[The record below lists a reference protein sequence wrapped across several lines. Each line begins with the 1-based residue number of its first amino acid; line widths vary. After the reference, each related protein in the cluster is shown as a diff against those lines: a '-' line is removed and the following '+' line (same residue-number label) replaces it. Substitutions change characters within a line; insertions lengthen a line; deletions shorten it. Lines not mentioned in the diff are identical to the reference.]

1 MAACTVSLRGAQPQ
15 RSSPRSARPA
25 RTAPRPSVRA
35 AASTKTGLN
44 VQTGDY
50 SVMGTIRKR
59 NEDRYDISVLDGS
72 EAKPGEPYV
81 FCGVY
86 DGHGGYA
93 AAEWLTDNLTEYIDK
108 YWEPKFPELS
118 MRSAYIKAD
127 AKLLA
132 PSGAFGMGERGVG
145 GSKCGATAATAIIFK
160 SSDGKDMLL
169 TANIGDAR
177 IVLARGGKP
186 EQLTIDHT
194 PDSATEMKR
203 IESKNPNPKMPLVR
217 YEGGT
222 WRVGG
227 LLALSRAFGD
237 AYLKG
242 SLQFEGITD
251 GGDNY
256 SSGFGLIAE
265 PYTQLTEL
273 TPEDTWL
280 IVSSDGLYN
289 EVERGGGGGLTNEE
303 AVDMAIELDKKGVP
317 LDEIAERMSK
327 QSVKKGSTDDIT
339 CCLLKLR

>member
-1 MAACTVSLRGAQPQ
+1 
-15 RSSPRSARPA
+15 
-25 RTAPRPSVRA
+25 
-35 AASTKTGLN
+35 
-44 VQTGDY
+44 
-50 SVMGTIRKR
+50 MGTIRKR
-59 NEDRYDISVLDGS
+59 NEDRYEITTMDSA
-72 EAKPGEPYV
+72 EAKAGDPFV

-93 AAEWLTDNLTEYIDK
+93 CSEWLTENLTEYVDK

-118 MRSAYIKAD
+118 MRTAYIKAD

-132 PSGAFGMGERGVG
+132 PKGTFGMGERGVG
-145 GSKCGATAATAIIFK
+145 GSKCGATAATAIVFK
-160 SSDGKDMLL
+160 DTSGKLMLL

-177 IVLARGGKP
+177 IVLARDGKP
-186 EQLTIDHT
+186 VQLTIDHT
-194 PDSATEMKR
+194 PDSATEMER
-203 IESKNPNPKMPLVR
+203 IEGKNPNKKMPLVR

-251 GGDNY
+251 GGDGY

-265 PYTQLTEL
+265 PYTTLTEL
-273 TPEDTWL
+273 TEEDTWL

-303 AVDMAIELDKKGVP
+303 AVAMAIDLDKKGVP
-317 LDEIAERMSK
+317 LDEIAKKMSER
-327 QSVKKGSTDDIT
+327 SVQKGSTDDIT